1 MLTVLRWI
9 AFLPAGLAAAVFAG
23 TLFGFVGARF
33 SEFIGFITSG
43 AISAGAFIYVGLI
56 VAPKRN
62 NIVKWTLII
71 PSVLFGI
78 VSAIGETQSGDKLRM
93 SIGISMAV
101 CSLAFAAMPAEE
113 ILRNDNNRNAS

>member
-9 AFLPAGLAAAVFAG
+9 AFLPAGFAAAVVAG
-23 TLFGFVGARF
+23 ALFGFVGARF
-33 SEFIGFITSG
+33 SEFIGFTTSG
-43 AISAGAFIYVGLI
+43 AISAGAFIYVGLT

-71 PSVLFGI
+71 PSILFGI
-78 VSAIGETQSGDKLRM
+78 VSALGDAQGDDKLRM

-101 CSLAFAAMPAEE
+101 CSLAFAAMPVDE
-113 ILRNDNNRNAS
+113 ILRSDKNGNDS